1 MGFLKRFFRNVLREG
16 AAPAGASSFQ
26 RLGEEELEAHLG
38 VARYGNFLLS
48 DAVRPSYD
56 LQVVPTQGFR
66 HDTYRDEQNRT
77 AVPVLMASVSK
88 ELLFDTFMD
97 LLDPLG
103 SVVNVVLET
112 SHNRDSQGH
121 TDLYREHIDVPVLK
135 SVLWEFED
143 LLVNDGCTGLAV
155 LNPYVPQEVQFDEHK
170 LLIVY
175 GDSSA
180 GLRRGFPP
188 TQRALQRGIEVPH
201 RGRARPFL
209 QRPLRAAVRRTEDA
223 AGHGLR
229 LSARVRTGGSETRP
243 WF

>member
-16 AAPAGASSFQ
+16 AAPVGASSFQ

-56 LQVVPTQGFR
+56 LQVVPTQGYR

-88 ELLFDTFMD
+88 ESLFDTFMD

-121 TDLYREHIDVPVLK
+121 TDLYREHIDIPVLK
-135 SVLWEFED
+135 SILWDFED
-143 LLVNDGCTGLAV
+143 LLVNDGCSGLAV
-155 LNPYVPQEVQFDEHK
+155 LNPYVPQEIQFDEHK

-175 GDSSA
+175 GDNLREYEETFRQHHVLCDEELKFLTEAEHVHSSSDRYA
-180 GLRRGFPP
+180 QQFDELKM
-188 TQRALQRGIEVPH
+188 
-201 RGRARPFL
+201 
-209 QRPLRAAVRRTEDA
+209 
-223 AGHGLR
+223 R
-229 LSARVRTGGSETRP
+229 LGMDCDYSRE
-243 WF
+243 